1 MQLEDALANIVET
14 LDDEEIVDDEL
25 RKELLHP
32 GPAGPRFELLV
43 DEGHVLGSR
52 ALPGSPASETVK
64 MRGAPYESNG
74 YDMTAATLSLSKMCR
89 QGKTGRKPPV
99 CPRRILT
106 CLGVGWH
113 KWSMSWCCL
122 E

>member
-32 GPAGPRFELLV
+32 GPTGPRFELLV
-43 DEGHVLGSR
+43 DKGHVLGSR

-64 MRGAPYESNG
+64 MRGAQYESNG
-74 YDMTAATLSLSKMCR
+74 YGMTAATLSLSSLRYFRRDDFVQKCVGR
-89 QGKTGRKPPV
+89 GKQAGSLQSVP
-99 CPRRILT
+99 
-106 CLGVGWH
+106 G
-113 KWSMSWCCL
+113 
-122 E
+122 EY